1 MGRIVSHM
9 KRLLP
14 SGAVQLLRQLR
25 FGVAAGYRRY
35 SYSQEGEDL
44 ILWRLL
50 EGTQKGFYVDVGAHH
65 PTKFSNT
72 YLFYRAGWSGI
83 NCDPSPGSMTR
94 FARTRPRDI
103 NLEIGISDRETSLV
117 LYMFE
122 EPTLNTFD
130 ASLVPAYSSRYRLLG
145 TQRVPTLPLR
155 QVLSQSLPPGRTIDF
170 LSIDVEGFELSVLQS
185 NDWSTYRP
193 TFVLVECQGVSLTTL
208 TENRVYQ
215 FMKANAYEA
224 CAKTMQTFFFAAR

>member
-1 MGRIVSHM
+1 MARIVTNM

-14 SGAVQLLRQLR
+14 SGAFQLLRRLR
-25 FGVAAGYRRY
+25 FEVTAGYRRY

-50 EGTQKGFYVDVGAHH
+50 EGTQKGFYVDIGAHH

-72 YLFYRAGWSGI
+72 YLFYRAGWSGL
-83 NCDPSPGSMTR
+83 NCDPSPGSMKR
-94 FARTRPRDI
+94 FARVRPRDI

-130 ASLVPAYSSRYRLLG
+130 VGLVPAYAAKFRLLG
-145 TQRVPTLPLR
+145 TRRVPTLPLR
-155 QVLSQSLPPGRTIDF
+155 AVLSQSLPPGRTIDF
-170 LSIDVEGFELSVLQS
+170 LTIDVEGFELSVLQS
-185 NDWSTYRP
+185 NDWSRYRP
-193 TFVLVECQGVSLTTL
+193 AFVLVECQGVTL
-208 TENRVYQ
+208 ATLSENRTYH
-215 FMKANAYEA
+215 FMKANGYEV
-224 CAKTMQTFFFAAR
+224 CAKTMQTFFFAAQ